1 MDDVLGKVIRD
12 FKFEKK
18 AANKLS
24 LANEINIVINPPKF
38 EPVVN
43 TIYPYSINPPHL
55 ANLLK
60 RNRIRNRASFSG
72 LVALNLQFKGIKSDY
87 LNLSEGDPVNFTF
100 QQDGSG
106 ETLNIFTGGFDGLS
120 FGSDVSVKN
129 YNSHISAI
137 GFVNHSFGLST
148 LKNSKSFIK
157 PNGFI
162 ATAFGNGNIRNLNKN
177 IYGQGFTNELLGKPT
192 IYNLRKYVLLNNHG
206 INSNV
211 FGTAYLQGGV
221 KYVRPVGLYTL
232 AFGQHKLIN
241 TRADQ
246 KVQLTGIAAPSIPK
260 PNVSPQILTVRGILG
275 TQWGSPYV
283 QRNPSPKGWNSERFG
298 TAWVSRSPRFY
309 TVGIGELTQFG
320 SHKIFDAKQT
330 VTVTG
335 VIASGI
341 FGDIRIRNLNFKIAP
356 LSIDA
361 PPLSDWTL
369 VENTARYY
377 QLKGFNSALFG
388 LAAISNATP
397 SITPDGFD
405 SQKFGNHLI
414 AERIR
419 RVNTSGFNLLSF
431 GRAVLT
437 KTPQLSPGSIQPFDL
452 GRPTLTLYTRYIV
465 TSGRIMSA
473 LGQPEIGMAKRKFV
487 VNGFD
492 SLRLGS
498 PEIAHGVRE
507 LLFQGVNHSLF
518 GNNHRVWF
526 RVRSIEPVSIYD
538 DQKQYGHK
546 IGGAQHVKVTG
557 FDASLFGKRIVP
569 ESHDVLVDSF
579 SPSVFGTVKLHK
591 TRELLHIFGFATG
604 GQQPAD
610 RWGNTTVHNL
620 RQYIVQTYDVDSD
633 LNPPKMQGWMSIINR
648 NRTLGV
654 TGANNALFGRA
665 SIKNNATLMQPS
677 GIVARP
683 LGNAFISHYLRPI
696 QPEGMEPPYLSGWTN
711 LHNAAAVIKP
721 KGFTSEHFGTAKAAN
736 TRRYY
741 PRIGNFES
749 MVFGQPM
756 ISFKVRSIV
765 IESRYSIGP
774 IYIPMQKVQ
783 LYKRYVEPIGN
794 DFSALGMPSLTI
806 HKKIITP
813 RWYLKDLFGDVQLR
827 NVTPEVKT
835 KGRNAEEFGQL
846 TIRTQWRNVDVF
858 GDNAQLFGKPL
869 IADRKRTISVSS
881 FIAGAIGSALRVRGT
896 ASPPLSTQYIFLNNV
911 DNPSES
917 DDEDTSIIKDGYGIA
932 VPSDQVSKPSL
943 KTNVIYPQGFDALN
957 FGQVSIYSNGILMEN
972 GIKLVKECGTPMVQL
987 SKRSIEVTG
996 INNTIALGKPGLS
1009 PHTIYAV
1016 LEAPEQAMSNHPPN
1030 HLHAVNSDGGIR
1042 KAGEVFGIPRVWQHR
1057 PYLTA
1062 HSVSPFNGYGTP
1074 SVSLKRRYV
1083 EPKGIQAY
1091 RFGWHSL
1098 GDGTQEVT
1106 HRQINDFS
1114 VFGRPGIALAKEKN
1128 VQISIQGF
1136 NALNVSHPLIEF
1148 YHRTLQGR
1156 GFNSLQMGSSRGGSQ
1171 YMPQSLHVGPRMPV
1185 IPVGVLMEKF
1195 GTTYIGLRVRDI
1207 GMQGFDSSLIGYD
1220 PKHFDLR
1227 MRVTRGQGGTDQK
1240 PKQHVQAIGFN
1251 AFRTNASNIKY
1262 AVQYIRPDGN
1272 SDQFRKGASNAV

>member
-1 MDDVLGKVIRD
+1 MSDDQGD
-12 FKFEKK
+12 Y
-18 AANKLS
+18 
-24 LANEINIVINPPKF
+24 NPPLGDDATFNFKK
-38 EPVVN
+38 EYVVPEGTN
-43 TIYPYSINPPHL
+43 IGFNFKYIWYRPP
-55 ANLLK
+55 
-60 RNRIRNRASFSG
+60 
-72 LVALNLQFKGIKSDY
+72 KGES
-87 LNLSEGDPVNFTF
+87 L
-100 QQDGSG
+100 
-106 ETLNIFTGGFDGLS
+106 GFDFQAPYTPPLGNNIGFNFSNSEDDEELKTTQYLFPVGKDVLS
-120 FGSDVSVKN
+120 FGQGRLIQSKFILVTSFDFQIFGSASV
-129 YNSHISAI
+129 HLAQQ
-137 GFVNHSFGLST
+137 
-148 LKNSKSFIK
+148 FIK
-157 PNGFI
+157 PISFDALGFSHQTI
-162 ATAFGNGNIRNLNKN
+162 TNKN
-177 IYGQGFTNELLGKPT
+177 VTVTVPSMDLSRVAMPSIVNFHKNVYGKGFANELLGVPT
-192 IYNLRKYVLLNNHG
+192 IYNLRKYVLLNNRG
-206 INSNV
+206 INSNE

-221 KYVRPVGLYTL
+221 KYVRPGGLHAL
-232 AFGQHKLIN
+232 IFGVLKVIN
-241 TRADQ
+241 TKADQ
-246 KVQLTGIAAPSIPK
+246 KVQLTGIAAPTIPK

-320 SHKIFDAKQT
+320 SAKIFDAKQT

-335 VIASGI
+335 VIAGGI

-356 LSIDA
+356 LSIEA

-377 QLKGFNSALFG
+377 QLNGFNASLFG
-388 LAAISNATP
+388 LNEIRNATP
-397 SITPDGFD
+397 SITPNGFD
-405 SQKFGNHLI
+405 SQKFGNPLI

-431 GRAVLT
+431 GRAVLS
-437 KTPQLSPGSIQPFDL
+437 KTPQLSPSSIQPFDL

-473 LGQPEIGMAKRKFV
+473 LGQPEIGMVKRKFV

-546 IGGAQHVKVTG
+546 IGGAQHVNVTG

-721 KGFTSEHFGTAKAAN
+721 KGFTSERFGTAKAAN

-835 KGRNAEEFGQL
+835 KGRNAEEFGQ
-846 TIRTQWRNVDVF
+846 TAIRTQWRNVDVF
-858 GDNAQLFGKPL
+858 GENTQLFGKPV
-869 IADRKRTISVSS
+869 IADRKRTISVSG
-881 FIAGAIGSALRVRGT
+881 FIAGAIGSALRVSGT
-896 ASPPLSTQYIFLNNV
+896 ASPPLSTQYIYLNNV
-911 DNPSES
+911 DNRGEDA
-917 DDEDTSIIKDGYGIA
+917 DDDTSSIKDGYGIA
-932 VPSDQVSKPSL
+932 IPLRQVSEPSL
-943 KTNVIYPQGFDALN
+943 KTNVIYPQGFDASK
-957 FGQVSIYSNGILMEN
+957 FGQASMYSNGILMEN
-972 GIKLVKECGTPMVQL
+972 GIKLVKECGTPSIQL
-987 SKRSIEVTG
+987 ANRTIEVVG
-996 INNTIALGKPGLS
+996 INNTIALGTPRFS

-1016 LEAPEQAMSNHPPN
+1016 LEAPQQAKNNHPPN
-1030 HLHAVNSDGGIR
+1030 NLHAVNSDSGTR
-1042 KAGEVFGIPRVWQHR
+1042 KAGEVFGNPRVWQHN
-1057 PYLTA
+1057 PYLNA
-1062 HSVSPFNGYGTP
+1062 RSVSPFNGYGTP

-1098 GDGTQEVT
+1098 GDGTQEVI

-1114 VFGRPGIALAKEKN
+1114 IFGRPGIALAKEKN
-1128 VQISIQGF
+1128 VQIFIQGF
-1136 NALNVSHPLIEF
+1136 NALNVGRPLIEF
-1148 YHRTLQGR
+1148 YHRTIQGR
-1156 GFNSLQMGSSRGGSQ
+1156 GFSSLQMGSSRGGSQ
-1171 YMPQSLHVGPRMPV
+1171 YMPQSLHIGPRMPV

-1195 GTTYIGLRVRDI
+1195 GTTYIGLKVRDI
-1207 GMQGFDSSLIGYD
+1207 GMQGFDSCVIGYD

-1227 MRVTRGQGGTDQK
+1227 MRVKRGQGGTDQK
-1240 PKQHVQAIGFN
+1240 PTQHIQAVGFD
-1251 AFRTNASNIKY
+1251 AFHTNASNVKY
-1262 AVQYIRPDGN
+1262 ADQYIRPDGN
-1272 SDQFRKGASNAV
+1272 SDQFRKGGHNAI